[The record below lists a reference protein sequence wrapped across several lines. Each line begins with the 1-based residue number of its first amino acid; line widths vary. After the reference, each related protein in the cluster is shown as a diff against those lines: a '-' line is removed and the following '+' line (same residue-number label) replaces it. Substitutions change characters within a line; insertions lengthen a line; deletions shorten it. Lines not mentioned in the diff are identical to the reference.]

1 MQTLPPA
8 LAGQRFSS
16 KEFTKKGVTSTVFD
30 VTPAVLKNIE
40 ALGFDYLVA
49 IGGDDTLSYAAEH
62 DRQGVKV
69 IAVPKPWIM
78 TFATP
83 SIA

>member
-1 MQTLPPA
+1 M
-8 LAGQRFSS
+8 
-16 KEFTKKGVTSTVFD
+16 TSTVFD
-30 VTPAVLKNIE
+30 VTPAMLKNIE

-49 IGGDDTLSYAAEH
+49 IGGDDTLSYAAEL